1 MPSRFNKI
9 VISYSSFFLKLRATV
24 GFWRRLD
31 IRRAA
36 YLVSTLSRKEQR
48 VFLLLFLTA
57 CASGG
62 ILFARLYIGVTEP
75 APAVGKTYTEGVL
88 GEPRILNPLFHAQD
102 SERDIA
108 RLVYAGLFSYNHKGE
123 VEPDMAEAYETSE
136 DGLTYAVR
144 LKENLF
150 WHDGEPVTPDDVVFT
165 IRLIQ
170 NPQYKSP
177 RRPNWQGVVA
187 EKNDDRTIRFT
198 LPAPYVPFLENLTIG
213 ILPRHIWANVS
224 PDQILLHEQNLK
236 PIGSGPYRFKE
247 FRQNKDGTLVSY
259 HLIRNQYYHR
269 EGPYIKNINFVFFE
283 TGEELRAAW
292 RRGAIEGF
300 NPASVEIPE
309 EISKTKSKLHA
320 LTTPRVFGIFFNQ
333 KRAPGLDD
341 LRVRQAIA
349 HAIQKNAI
357 VELLSSQGA
366 VITDFPLPWI
376 PPDDPI
382 RYGYDPNRS
391 ASLLA
396 DAGWIDENGDGIR
409 EKKIKK
415 ETKELRFTLSTSDWQ
430 NLVSAAELIKTQ
442 LEAIGIGITIEKK
455 PFLELESTV
464 IRPREFD
471 LLLFGQVYG
480 YEPDPFAFWHAS
492 QSKDPGL
499 NITAYVNSRADKL
512 LEETRSTA
520 DPKERAQKFKEL
532 SALLQKD
539 LPAVFLYTQL
549 YLYIFPNDIQGAE
562 FDKIVLPA
570 DRFNEIQKWYRTTRR
585 IFK

>member
-1 MPSRFNKI
+1 MPH
-9 VISYSSFFLKLRATV
+9 SSSFLKLRATL
-24 GFWRRLD
+24 GLWRRLD
-31 IRRAA
+31 IRKTA

-48 VFLLLFLTA
+48 AFLLIFLTL

-62 ILFARLYIGVTEP
+62 ILFARLYIRATEP
-75 APAVGKTYTEGVL
+75 APAVGKTYTEGIL
-88 GEPRILNPLFHAQD
+88 GEPRIINPLFHTQD

-123 VEPDMAEAYETSE
+123 LELDMADSYETSE
-136 DGLTYAVR
+136 DGLAYAVR

-150 WHDGEPVTPDDVVFT
+150 WHDGERVTADDVIFT
-165 IRLIQ
+165 IRIIQ

-177 RRPNWQGVVA
+177 RRQNWQGVVA
-187 EKNDDRTIRFT
+187 EKNDDRTIRFV
-198 LPAPYVPFLENLTIG
+198 LPAPYVPFLENLTVG
-213 ILPRHIWANVS
+213 ILPRHIWTNVG
-224 PDQILLHEQNLK
+224 PDQILLHEQNLR
-236 PIGSGPYRFKE
+236 PIGSGPYQFKK
-247 FRQNKDGTLVSY
+247 FRQNKDGTLILY
-259 HLIRNQYYHR
+259 HLVRNPRYHR
-269 EGPYIKNINFVFFE
+269 KGPYIKNITFLFFE

-292 RRGAIEGF
+292 RKGAIEGF

-341 LRVRQAIA
+341 IRVRQAIA
-349 HAIQKNAI
+349 HAIRKNGIAD
-357 VELLSSQGA
+357 LLSSQGA

-391 ASLLA
+391 KDLLA
-396 DAGWIDENGDGIR
+396 DAGWTDENGDGVR
-409 EKKIKK
+409 EKQIKK

-430 NLVSAAELIKTQ
+430 NLASAAERIKIE
-442 LEAIGIGITIEKK
+442 LEAVGIGITIETK

-471 LLLFGQVYG
+471 MLLFGQVYG
-480 YEPDPFAFWHAS
+480 YEPDPFAFWHTS

-499 NITAYVNSRADKL
+499 NITAYANSRADKL
-512 LEETRSTA
+512 LEEARSA
-520 DPKERAQKFKEL
+520 RKLEEREQKFKEF

-549 YLYIFPNDIQGAE
+549 YLYIFPTDIEGVE
-562 FDKIVLPA
+562 FDKIVLPT
-570 DRFNEIQKWYRTTRR
+570 DRFNEIHAWYRTTRR
-585 IFK
+585 VFQ